1 MNKPAIELK
10 KEIRNN
16 FNNIFDKSK
25 PLKERKNER
34 FKLQNAIEQELMNTN
49 IKTLQNIYIL
59 LKVNEFKKKRHQKY
73 YKNGLCEE

>member
-59 LKVNEFKKKRHQKY
+59 LKVLYPSFLNLNKNQK
-73 YKNGLCEE
+73 LLLLL